1 MTRTEHLAD
10 SVTLHLGDCREIL
23 PTLPRADVVIT
34 DPPYNVRDDED
45 WDRKSDVEMAH
56 FCMEWVAGASRIADE
71 IITFDSGYSPLRR
84 TLEALWPRVRVLI
97 WDKPAGSQ
105 YAGSSERGMWFAH
118 EPIYH
123 CYRPNL
129 EKSLA
134 VGDALKRAR
143 EAMAMSRGAID
154 MAVRGKKTGLCF
166 RWEEG
171 ACLPTEAQAAKLRE
185 VLGLDGAFSA
195 LLIEARGQTADSA
208 AEFRDVLSH
217 RTVSG
222 AVHPCQKPISLM
234 TELIRCTSDT
244 PLILDP
250 FMGSGTTGVAAVQ
263 LGRRFVGIEAD
274 PKYYDLARRRI
285 SDALARP
292 DLFIK
297 PPPRAERPAEL
308 ELTTGRDH
316 PTFIEPVNG
325 GTPGVGLLE
334 TK

>member
-1 MTRTEHLAD
+1 MSTTRTEILAEG
-10 SVTLHLGDCREIL
+10 VTLHMGDCRDVL
-23 PTLPRADVVIT
+23 PTLPRADAVIT
-34 DPPYNVRDDED
+34 DPPYNVRDDQD

-56 FCMEWVAGASRIADE
+56 LCMEWVAGASRIADE

-134 VGDALKRAR
+134 V
-143 EAMAMSRGAID
+143 
-154 MAVRGKKTGLCF
+154 
-166 RWEEG
+166 
-171 ACLPTEAQAAKLRE
+171 
-185 VLGLDGAFSA
+185 
-195 LLIEARGQTADSA
+195 DSA

-234 TELIRCTSDT
+234 TELIRCTSAT

-263 LGRRFVGIEAD
+263 LGRQFVGIEID
-274 PKYYDLARRRI
+274 QKYFDIARRRI

-297 PPPRAERPAEL
+297 PPPRSEKPMEL
-308 ELTTGRDH
+308 NFADRIRD
-316 PTFIEPVNG
+316 PVNG
-325 GTPGVGLLE
+325 LFASATGRP
-334 TK
+334 